1 MRWLDA
7 LARRL
12 SPGAEATVAERMAE
26 AYDASSRGDYA
37 RALEIWAP
45 LAHAGVPRAQNN
57 VGACFAEGLGVGR
70 DPKRAL
76 QWLSAS
82 AAAGDRI
89 GQRNCAALYF
99 KGEGVAQDNPRALA
113 LYRAAAEQ
121 GDGPAQDM
129 LSFILLENLESAA
142 APDYREARRFA
153 ELAAAQ
159 GIAASMTRLGMIFHN
174 ALGVDRDAAQ
184 AASWWRRGAERGDAD
199 GQAMLGAAYHLGA
212 GVKCDPIEAFTWLTR
227 AHVGGSALAAGFL
240 DAVRAGLSAQEIAV
254 GERQAAAPL
263 PEPPS

>member
-12 SPGAEATVAERMAE
+12 SGGAEGTVADRMAA
-26 AYDASSRGDYA
+26 AYEASSRGDYA
-37 RALEIWAP
+37 RALEIWVP
-45 LAHAGVPRAQNN
+45 LAHAGVARAQNN

-70 DPKRAL
+70 DPERAL

-82 AAAGDRI
+82 AAAGDRV

-99 KGEGVAQDNPRALA
+99 KGEGVAQDDARALA
-113 LYRAAAEQ
+113 LYHAAAAQ

-129 LSFILLENLESAA
+129 LSFILLENEA
-142 APDYREARRFA
+142 APDYGEARHFA

-159 GIAASMTRLGMIFHN
+159 GIAASMTRLGMMFHN
-174 ALGVDRDAAQ
+174 ALGVDRDPAQ
-184 AASWWRRGAERGDAD
+184 AALWWRRGAERGDAD

-212 GVKCDPIEAFTWLTR
+212 GVKRDPVEALAWLTR
-227 AHVGGSALAAGFL
+227 AHTGGSPLAAGFL
-240 DAVRAGLSAQEIAV
+240 EAVRAGLSAQEIAA
-254 GERQAAAPL
+254 GEARAAAPL
-263 PEPPS
+263 PEPSP